1 MWRND
6 PDTVRR
12 VLDLPVWAVVGL
24 SGDRS
29 RPAYGVAQWL
39 QQNGRRIVPV
49 NPRGDAVL
57 GEQGFTSL
65 PEAAAG
71 AGTAIDVVDVFRR
84 SDSAGV
90 HADEAL
96 TIGARAVW
104 FQLGVVDEAA
114 AARVVEGGLEMM
126 MDSCPRIEAPR
137 LGWQPT
143 G

>member
-39 QQNGRRIVPV
+39 QQNGRRIIPV
-49 NPRGDAVL
+49 SPRGDDVL
-57 GEQGFTSL
+57 GETGFTSL
-65 PEAAAG
+65 AEAAAG
-71 AGTAIDVVDVFRR
+71 VDAGIDVVDVFRR

-90 HADEAL
+90 HADDAL

-114 AARVVEGGLEMM
+114 AARVVDAGVAMV
-126 MDSCPRIEAPR
+126 MDTCPRIEAPR
-137 LGWQPT
+137 LDWQPS
-143 G
+143 